1 MRRHSMQKFVGFGDL
16 LISFEPLGYQ
26 RFIQADTMQVNYT
39 GAEANVC
46 VNLSQ
51 LGVQSCFVTRV
62 PAHDIGR
69 CALAGLCK
77 YRVNVD
83 HVAIGGDRLGVIY
96 TEKGASQ
103 RPSKV
108 IYDRKESAFTQSMP
122 EHYDWDAIMKGATA
136 FHFTGITAALSNSMP
151 EILQQAMDAAHRAGA
166 FVTCDLNYRKNL
178 WSVEKAQQV
187 MRKLV
192 PSVDLLLANEE
203 DADKVLGIR
212 AADTDVIAGKLS
224 KEGYIHVAE
233 EIEHTYGIHKVG
245 ISLRESLS
253 ASDNR
258 WSGMFYDHGKAY
270 FSRNYDIHIV
280 NRVGGGDSFSSGLI
294 FAQMNGYTPQKT
306 IDFAV
311 AASCLKHSIEK
322 DFNLVTLEEIEN
334 LMNGDGS
341 GRVNR

>member
-1 MRRHSMQKFVGFGDL
+1 MLKFVGFGDL
-16 LISFEPLGYQ
+16 LISFEPQGYQ
-26 RFIQADTMQVNYT
+26 RFLQADTMQVNYT

-46 VNLSQ
+46 VNLAQ
-51 LGVQSCFVTRV
+51 LGVKSYFVTRV

-69 CALAGLCK
+69 CALAGLRK
-77 YRVNVD
+77 YNVNVD
-83 HVAIGGDRLGVIY
+83 HVAIGGERLGAIY
-96 TEKGASQ
+96 TEKGAAQ

-108 IYDRKESAFTQSMP
+108 IYDRKHSAFTTSTLAD
-122 EHYDWDAIMKGATA
+122 YNWDEIMQGAKG
-136 FHFTGITAALSNSMP
+136 FHFTGITAALSDDMP
-151 EILQQAMDAAHRAGA
+151 AILQAAMDAAHRAGA
-166 FVTCDLNYRKNL
+166 LVSCDLNYRKNL

-203 DADKVLGIR
+203 DAEKVLGIR
-212 AADTDVIAGKLS
+212 AADTDVISGKLS
-224 KEGYIHVAE
+224 REGYIHVAE
-233 EIEHTYGIHKVG
+233 EIEKVYGIHKVG
-245 ISLRESLS
+245 ISLRESIS

-258 WSGMFYDHGKAY
+258 WSGMFYDGGKAY
-270 FSRNYDIHIV
+270 FSRSYDIHIV

-294 FAQMNGYTPQKT
+294 YSQMNGFDPQKT
-306 IDFAV
+306 VDFAV